1 MAAKPDLDVEIEGE
15 KYRLNTLPADTSSVV
30 LAEKEN
36 LLGAVDLETLV
47 NDLGRVGAFIRIAYN
62 GVGAAGPKFTEQKIE
77 IQRLGYDVTR
87 LCDKSAL
94 TVAKFKKASSTVL
107 TDLQATYE
115 YLLDNLEKMAV
126 VTLSAVS
133 KLAGEMKKAALELHD
148 DFEQQAGKVKYTL
161 EGTQKVHGE
170 EALRIKELQKQRQQF
185 EVAKQEQVKLM
196 EDAHRLERE
205 AEAGRRRIE
214 EKEDE
219 AISGIESNNP
229 LKLLVNAFTSMIGI
243 GEVFDENESEKKA
256 AHWKERRVEAL
267 QVENKFRQQRYEALG
282 KMTEFAMKIKECE
295 IEENM
300 AEVAVE
306 ALHYSIGALKELSA
320 VMMQAAQFW
329 KQMQNHCHS
338 LAESEM
344 QTQMEEAMK
353 SYTDKERRKV
363 WTSDGFKIKAIHFY
377 AGWVALHSVCSV
389 YIEQI
394 KKTQRDLYE
403 YLKENPTWDESRQK
417 VKSLAETFL
426 SDLKQDQKAIV
437 DKEFQ
442 AQEEIKTLTNPKP

>member
-377 AGWVALHSVCSV
+377 AGWVALHSVCS
-389 YIEQI
+389 
-394 KKTQRDLYE
+394 L
-403 YLKENPTWDESRQK
+403 
-417 VKSLAETFL
+417 
-426 SDLKQDQKAIV
+426 
-437 DKEFQ
+437 
-442 AQEEIKTLTNPKP
+442 